1 MNWKHQAIRHSR
13 KQRYPLLLSLYLIG
27 NLEVVAQGPGG
38 FQGNVRGG
46 WELALTEEN
55 QISTRF
61 RGESI
66 EGDLLKGV
74 SIEFFSP
81 DQQEG
86 PSYIV
91 QAPNCIMDPVTHDAY
106 SPEKISL
113 QSGDG
118 GVQMSGVGW
127 HWSHGSSELT
137 ISNRVTTV
145 IKKAYLESATKP
157 QQAPQA
163 DSNITVQSRQLVFK
177 RQQGLALFSRDV
189 SILDPGT
196 LQLNCQT
203 LTLTLTSESSGFR
216 EIKASGEVAISLLA
230 ENLPVTARSGRAIYQ
245 ARPDSEGQLELMDAP
260 YWNHAG
266 GASGNGNLI
275 RMEKAENGTQFVVMG
290 QAYLAL
296 EMQKFDLKSNPKA
309 SLEQSSEPVIVHSQ
323 TYSLNNDEVIFL
335 DAVTAVQG
343 ADWKLSCEK
352 LVSGW
357 NRETSQIQYLEATRD
372 VRWTQS
378 SVEGEVITSC
388 ERARY
393 TPGEEEDYT
402 LELEDHASVT
412 TRGYVAKGNT
422 ITMEQ
427 AGKQQRM
434 HVAGNGYLEMP
445 VDTFN
450 EMRLF
455 KTSDAPPSQAPDKT
469 NPIKIRAD
477 QYAFADGKGAFTG
490 EVHVEWNDTQMTCRK
505 LDTDYDVE
513 SQAIRSL
520 VATGEVAFQQGDGVL
535 TCHSMHSWFSPETGQ
550 LEGAKAQTEVL
561 MEHPNGKASGDEAV
575 FNPLTQ
581 LIELKGDPRILAK
594 LPSTRNDGGKYVLAE
609 GGRLFWNQARNRLS
623 GRGDY
628 QIQTLEQAEKW

>member
-1 MNWKHQAIRHSR
+1 M
-13 KQRYPLLLSLYLIG
+13 
-27 NLEVVAQGPGG
+27 
-38 FQGNVRGG
+38 
-46 WELALTEEN
+46 
-55 QISTRF
+55 
-61 RGESI
+61 
-66 EGDLLKGV
+66 
-74 SIEFFSP
+74 
-81 DQQEG
+81 
-86 PSYIV
+86 
-91 QAPNCIMDPVTHDAY
+91 
-106 SPEKISL
+106 
-113 QSGDG
+113 
-118 GVQMSGVGW
+118 
-127 HWSHGSSELT
+127 
-137 ISNRVTTV
+137 
-145 IKKAYLESATKP
+145 
-157 QQAPQA
+157 
-163 DSNITVQSRQLVFK
+163 
-177 RQQGLALFSRDV
+177 
-189 SILDPGT
+189 
-196 LQLNCQT
+196 
-203 LTLTLTSESSGFR
+203 
-216 EIKASGEVAISLLA
+216 AISLLA
-230 ENLPVTARSGRAIYQ
+230 ENLPVTARSGRDIYQ
-245 ARPDSEGQLELMDAP
+245 ARPDSEGQLELIDAP
-260 YWNHAG
+260 SWNHAG

-309 SLEQSSEPVIVHSQ
+309 SLGQTSEPVIVHSQ

-335 DAVTAVQG
+335 NAVTAVQG

-378 SVEGEVITSC
+378 SVKGEVITSC
-388 ERARY
+388 NRARY

-412 TRGYVAKGNT
+412 TRDYVAKGDT

-455 KTSDAPPSQAPDKT
+455 KTSGAPASQAPDKT
-469 NPIKIRAD
+469 NPIKIHAD

-594 LPSTRNDGGKYVLAE
+594 LPSTRNDGGRYVLAE
-609 GGRLFWNQARNRLS
+609 GGRLFWNQERNRLS

>member
-1 MNWKHQAIRHSR
+1 MHR
-13 KQRYPLLLSLYLIG
+13 LLLSLCLIRS
-27 NLEVVAQGPGG
+27 LEVVAQGPGG

-106 SPEKISL
+106 SQEKISL

-118 GVQMSGVGW
+118 GVQMSGDGW
-127 HWSHGSSELT
+127 YWSHRSSELT

-145 IKKAYLESATKP
+145 IKKAYLKSAKKP
-157 QQAPQA
+157 QKAPQA

-196 LQLNCQT
+196 LELNCQT
-203 LTLTLTSESSGFR
+203 LTLTLASESSGFR
-216 EIKASGEVAISLLA
+216 KIKASGGVEISLLTK
-230 ENLPVTARSGRAIYQ
+230 NLPVTARSGRAIYE

-260 YWNHAG
+260 SWNHAG

-275 RMEKAENGTQFVVMG
+275 RMEKAENGAQFVVMG
-290 QAYLAL
+290 QAYLKL

-309 SLEQSSEPVIVHSQ
+309 PLGQSSEPVIVNSQ
-323 TYSLNNDEVIFL
+323 TYSLKNDEIIFL
-335 DAVTAVQG
+335 NAVTVVQG
-343 ADWKLSCEK
+343 TDWKLSCEK
-352 LVSGW
+352 LLSGW
-357 NRETSQIQYLEATRD
+357 NRETSQIQYLEATRG

-378 SVEGEVITSC
+378 RVEGEVITSC
-388 ERARY
+388 DRARY
-393 TPGEEEDYT
+393 TPGEQKDYT

-412 TRGYVAKGNT
+412 TRDYVAKGDT

-427 AGKQQRM
+427 TGKQQRM

-455 KTSDAPPSQAPDKT
+455 KTSDSPANQAPDKT

-477 QYAFADGKGAFTG
+477 QYAFDDGKGAFSG

-505 LDTDYDVE
+505 LDADYDAE

-520 VATGEVAFQQGDGVL
+520 MATGEVAFQQGDGML
-535 TCHSMHSWFSPETGQ
+535 TCHSMHSWFSPKTGQ
-550 LEGAKAQTEVL
+550 LEGAKAHTEVL
-561 MEHPNGKASGDEAV
+561 MEHPNSKASGDEAV
-575 FNPLTQ
+575 FDPLTQ
-581 LIELKGDPRILAK
+581 LIELKGNPRILAK
-594 LPSTRNDGGKYVLAE
+594 LPSKRNDGGKYILAN
-609 GGRLFWNQARNRLS
+609 GGRLFWNQERNRLS